1 MSPKNR
7 DLTIES
13 ALADPMIQALMSA
26 DRVKP
31 RAFEALLRGAARK
44 IGSDLSR
51 VPPSRLP
58 PSDDPRRSGACFA

>member
-1 MSPKNR
+1 MSPKTR

-31 RAFEALLRGAARK
+31 HAFEALLRGAARK
-44 IGSDLSR
+44 IASGTSR
-51 VPPSRLP
+51 VPLSRL
-58 PSDDPRRSGACFA
+58 SRSADPRHPRACFA